1 MCTICAGWCVQ
12 VEARGTLCNHFLS
25 STFLWIPEIE
35 LRLPGKCH
43 FCGVVSSAYIKSFP
57 VLIFEVVVVVVT
69 TKSGREALGLSSS
82 TANDQNNQRVLVSA
96 TCLKAWSLP
105 FCVLIFIIISPT
117 KIP

>member
-43 FCGVVSSAYIKSFP
+43 FCGAVSSAYIKSFP

-82 TANDQNNQRVLVSA
+82 TANDQNNQRVLVSVD
-96 TCLKAWSLP
+96 LP
-105 FCVLIFIIISPT
+105 
-117 KIP
+117 